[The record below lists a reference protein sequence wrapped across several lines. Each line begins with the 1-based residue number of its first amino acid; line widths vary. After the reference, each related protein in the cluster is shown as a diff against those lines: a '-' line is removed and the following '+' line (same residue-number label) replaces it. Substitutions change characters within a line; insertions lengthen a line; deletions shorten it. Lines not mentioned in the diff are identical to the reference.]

1 MLYNLQGCSR
11 DTDCDSVSEEIQ
23 TMAKFDHGKTSTTR
37 IRLLHVGKL
46 ELVRPLLTLNI
57 NTEEQVRKTVSIST
71 AVLTVMPPE
80 H

>member
-1 MLYNLQGCSR
+1 
-11 DTDCDSVSEEIQ
+11 
-23 TMAKFDHGKTSTTR
+23 MAKFDHGKTSTTR